1 MSDKNL
7 TGALATI
14 PAVVTHIFARLLN
27 HFIRIQGHYFT
38 RGHCFLIL
46 CPLQLTEIIL
56 LPDLK
61 RSNTPSNNAHLL
73 GRAELLVLHVVLGV
87 GSVFQTHIQRT
98 LTSSALLT
106 VVFVCRGC
114 VCRIS
119 AALKVN
125 LTMPFLTVLCMLRRL
140 REYAVALKYALTTQY
155 S

>member
-1 MSDKNL
+1 
-7 TGALATI
+7 
-14 PAVVTHIFARLLN
+14 
-27 HFIRIQGHYFT
+27 
-38 RGHCFLIL
+38 
-46 CPLQLTEIIL
+46 
-56 LPDLK
+56 LK

-155 S
+155 SWPPYLIPHHTPPRLENVDEIVEDLKK